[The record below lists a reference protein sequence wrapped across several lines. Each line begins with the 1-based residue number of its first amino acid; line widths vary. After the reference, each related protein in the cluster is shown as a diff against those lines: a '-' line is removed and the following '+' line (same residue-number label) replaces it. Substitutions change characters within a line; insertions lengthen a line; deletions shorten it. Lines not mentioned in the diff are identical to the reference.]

1 MKKIFI
7 LITTITLSG
16 CNYIGNKSNNANKE
30 QSAIKS
36 PNAENSSPLP
46 FQNQVVGKR
55 LCAIYS
61 EVFGWYTRAE
71 KDVSILNKMPNFD
84 SLYLSADYKALIR
97 KIQDKDRPIEEQGE
111 IGFFDSNHWICG
123 QDFQGLLMNI
133 VAISPV
139 KSKKCSANINITN
152 CGTVNRVIVDL
163 VFERGQWMI
172 DDFRINK
179 ASEKGRMKKYLKSF

>member
-1 MKKIFI
+1 MKKIVL
-7 LITTITLSG
+7 LITTITLSC
-16 CNYIGNKSNNANKE
+16 CNHVENKSNNADKE
-30 QSAIKS
+30 QSAIKNS
-36 PNAENSSPLP
+36 NTENSSTLP
-46 FQNQVVGKR
+46 NKSQVIEKR

-61 EVFGWYTRAE
+61 DVFGWYTRAE
-71 KDVSILNKMPNFD
+71 KDVSILNEMPNFD
-84 SLYLSADYKALIR
+84 SLYLSADYKTLIR

-139 KSKKCSANINITN
+139 KAKKCSANINITN

-172 DDFRINK
+172 DDFCINK
-179 ASEKGRMKKYLKSF
+179 TSEKERMKKYLKNS